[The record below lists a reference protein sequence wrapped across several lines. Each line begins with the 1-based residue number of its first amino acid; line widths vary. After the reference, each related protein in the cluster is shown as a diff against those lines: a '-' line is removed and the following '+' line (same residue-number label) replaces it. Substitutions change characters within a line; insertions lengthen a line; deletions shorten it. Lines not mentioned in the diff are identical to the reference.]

1 MDDAGI
7 VTAIWYI
14 LWPLGIFYGDLVI
27 FPRFGMLVQGKIWQ
41 PCVTW
46 KNACRFFK
54 AQRQVL
60 I

>member
-1 MDDAGI
+1 
-7 VTAIWYI
+7 
-14 LWPLGIFYGDLVI
+14 
-27 FPRFGMLVQGKIWQ
+27 MLVQGKIWQ